1 MSCAAR
7 FVIPP
12 SLARHAKAAPSPFAS
27 ASPVINTALDVWAST
42 LASAAFKRLP
52 RATNSSTQQSLSAI
66 SRNLGRLSI
75 LPGEIRFPLVPP
87 IPVGA
92 RVAGGGGLG
101 LYGRPLARSF
111 PLMEMD
117 PLETAIPVGARV
129 AGGGGVG
136 LY

>member
-7 FVIPP
+7 FVILP
-12 SLARHAKAAPSPFAS
+12 SCARLAKAVPSPSAS

-52 RATNSSTQQSLSAI
+52 RATNSSSRQSLSPI

-92 RVAGGGGLG
+92 RGGEVG

-111 PLMEMD
+111 PLIEVD
-117 PLETAIPVGARV
+117 PLKTAAQQS
-129 AGGGGVG
+129 
-136 LY
+136 